1 MISITSQ
8 STRNQS
14 QLLLGISADPALG
27 VHLHRLNNLTPRI
40 YSRLCSGQRHCAD
53 GMCHCFLAL
62 DGRHREVI
70 GAVEVNLIE
79 VVNQRYQVKY

>member
-14 QLLLGISADPALG
+14 QLLLGISADPALD

-40 YSRLCSGQRHCAD
+40 YSRLCFGQRHCTD

-62 DGRHREVI
+62 DGEVM

-79 VVNQRYQVKY
+79 EVNQKYQVEY